1 MLNQVERLY
10 LRIVF
15 DPMSNLVKLEKRF
28 ENAIERLELALE
40 SNDLERAS
48 ESSKEKEQPIK
59 ESHDNI
65 DDLLVKIAKLE
76 KATKSDADEIDK
88 LVRKLKEVFE
98 LVDD

>member
-1 MLNQVERLY
+1 
-10 LRIVF
+10 
-15 DPMSNLVKLEKRF
+15 MSNLVELEKRF
-28 ENAIERLELALE
+28 ENAIEKLELALA
-40 SNDLERAS
+40 SNHMERTS
-48 ESSKEKEQPIK
+48 ESSKEKEQPLK

-65 DDLLVKIAKLE
+65 DDLLAKIAKLE